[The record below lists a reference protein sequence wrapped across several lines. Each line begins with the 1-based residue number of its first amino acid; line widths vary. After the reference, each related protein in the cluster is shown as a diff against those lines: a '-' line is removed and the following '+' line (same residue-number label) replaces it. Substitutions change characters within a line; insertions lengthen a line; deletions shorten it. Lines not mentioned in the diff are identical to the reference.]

1 MKHFF
6 PLTVLALSLFVVS
19 CKPEIDFLSYKAPM
33 AEISQSGGD
42 LSIDFS
48 SDAGSATIQLE
59 ASKTWMASFVNDRAK
74 DWCKLSLESGKRGT
88 ANITVSV
95 NQNPDYDQRSASIIF
110 QCDDV
115 KRTIVVTQKQKEAI
129 LVSSSRLDVGVGG
142 GQIMVEVKAS
152 TPYEYSIAESAK
164 SWITPVRTKSLSE
177 TKLYFNVSEN
187 DSVDKRVGN
196 IVFTGPT
203 VREVVNVYQDGET
216 PALIVSSSLEE
227 LVPEEDEFVV
237 EVRSNMD
244 VTMTIPPDCDW
255 LQEVRTKT
263 ISTNSFYFSAKK
275 NHGRKAR
282 SSWIAFHNDKWG
294 ASDTVQVIQNFQP
307 IILPCDTLRA
317 ESGEWTVS
325 FETADPDL
333 SAYRLVFSDNWLNVA
348 EAEVEDQEQEKRF
361 FVKAEPITNTV
372 ESRLGMVRV
381 FYKDFAEPDTVWV
394 RQYAK
399 LPSFSFTT
407 TANTASVPLIEEDG
421 QVGFVFWGDGSQET
435 WQPGITHIY
444 KSSGI
449 HTVTVEVLIKK
460 NVPVSGLE
468 NGMTINLKDL
478 RR

>member
-6 PLTVLALSLFVVS
+6 PITVLALSLFVVS
-19 CKPEIDFLSYKAPM
+19 CKPEIDFVSYKAPM

-59 ASKTWMASFVNDRAK
+59 ASKTWTASFVNDRAK

-95 NQNPDYDQRSASIIF
+95 SQNPDYDQRSASIIF

-164 SWITPVRTKSLSE
+164 SWITPVRTKGMSE

-196 IVFTGPT
+196 IVFTGST

-216 PALIVSSSLEE
+216 PTLVVSSSLEE
-227 LVPEEDEFVV
+227 IPAEENEFVV
-237 EVRSNMD
+237 EVRSNLD
-244 VTMTIPPDCDW
+244 ITMTIPDNCDW
-255 LQEVRTKT
+255 LKEVRTKT
-263 ISTNSFYFSAKK
+263 VSTNSFYFKAERNHSRKSRSASIEFRDKK
-275 NHGRKAR
+275 R
-282 SSWIAFHNDKWG
+282 G
-294 ASDTVQVIQNFQP
+294 ASETVQVIQSLQP
-307 IILPCDTLRA
+307 IIIPCDTLRA
-317 ESGEWTVS
+317 QARGWTAS
-325 FETADPDL
+325 FQTADPDL
-333 SAYRLVFSDNWLNVA
+333 SAYRLEFPDNWLNLA
-348 EAEVEDQEQEKRF
+348 QEEENQENQF
-361 FVKAEPITNTV
+361 SVTV
-372 ESRLGMVRV
+372 SPLIDAIESRLGMVRV
-381 FYKDFAEPDTVWV
+381 FYKDFAEPDTVWI
-394 RQYAK
+394 RQYRQ
-399 LPSFSFTT
+399 LPSFSFTSS
-407 TANTASVPLIEEDG
+407 AQRVSVPQLEEDG

-435 WQPGITHIY
+435 WRPGLEHNY
-444 KSSGI
+444 KSSGM
-449 HTVTVEVLIKK
+449 HTITIEILNKK
-460 NVPVSGLE
+460 KVPVTGIE
-468 NGMTINLKDL
+468 NGMTINLKEL
-478 RR
+478 RK